1 MKKVGRGFSKQA
13 PLRVSPMPIGIL
25 AFLGSASMPVI
36 LAVRTA
42 ILGAASPV
50 VFQVNLGFGSLGFS
64 FEFFKFFGSYN
75 QQA

>member
-13 PLRVSPMPIGIL
+13 PLRVSPVPFGIL
-25 AFLGSASMPVI
+25 AILGSSSLPMF
-36 LAVRTA
+36 LALRAA

>member
-1 MKKVGRGFSKQA
+1 MKKAGRGFSKQA
-13 PLRVSPMPIGIL
+13 PLRVSPLPIGCL
-25 AFLGSASMPVI
+25 TLLSSASMPVV
-36 LAVRTA
+36 LAVRAA